1 MKAMMATLALGAAFC
16 GCGTAAAK
24 PPTAFV
30 QCDGYAKPK
39 AGSNDLVKG
48 KALIRSWS
56 FSGFSSSF
64 NPRGRQPGAAG
75 VAACRTAL
83 ADPLTAEAGWI
94 RRVTLNQALALHHL
108 EAREPEAAL
117 VALDSAVAAAGSN
130 ASDTFYRRSTGVS
143 LDILRAIALMRLGRG
158 EEGLAAVRRA
168 ASARPWSMRVQ
179 MLSLGMLG
187 IDGGHDAEELAV
199 AERLRALNPDYAES
213 VAALYLRSGRHAEA
227 WSMLRK
233 QREKEQPAAVVATAA
248 YFRYERDLGTG
259 LVAAYAAARAGDK
272 EGSRAVIEG
281 LRSDAKAAA
290 AQLGNTKLGLA
301 QAGDPAAVETTL
313 MKPIDR
319 WIPVIES
326 AELLAAGDAAAAQ
339 EKLIAVTD
347 WPATP
352 LLAQLTGD
360 IRNKLPPEARKGM
373 VAIEPAELRAK
384 LDGDRNTRLDRLA
397 SPELFS
403 LLPEPEDEDQLNSFS
418 GQFGLGLKNTGFKDK
433 LLENGATR
441 IEFVGSVSSPL
452 AVEEMTLLRAA
463 RLALQGGR
471 KAFVIEKREDFSR
484 HRQMTMNGVPTGPRT
499 LAGYM
504 TRFEVRFID
513 DLAQPGAI
521 DAAAVDSTLGPLY
534 ARSGRSS

>member
-1 MKAMMATLALGAAFC
+1 MKAMVATLALGAAF
-16 GCGTAAAK
+16 GGYSAAAAK

-39 AGSNDLVKG
+39 PGSDNLVKG
-48 KALIRSWS
+48 KALTRSWGYPS
-56 FSGFSSSF
+56 FSAGF

-83 ADPLTAEAGWI
+83 ADPLTAQTGWI

-117 VALDSAVAAAGSN
+117 AALDSAAAAAGSN
-130 ASDTFYRRSTGVS
+130 ASDIFYRRSTGVS

-168 ASARPWSMRVQ
+168 AAARPWSARVQ
-179 MLSLGMLG
+179 ILAFAMLG
-187 IDGGHDAEELAV
+187 IDGGHDSEELAL
-199 AERLRALNPDYAES
+199 AERLSSLDPDYSENF
-213 VAALYLRSGRHAEA
+213 AALYLRSGRHAEA
-227 WSMLRK
+227 WALLRK
-233 QREKEQPAAVVATAA
+233 QREKQEPASEAA
-248 YFRYERDLGTG
+248 AFSRYEKDLGKG

-272 EGSRAVIEG
+272 EGSRAVIES
-281 LRSDAKAAA
+281 LRADAKAAA
-290 AQLGNTKLGLA
+290 AQLGRMKLGLA
-301 QAGDPAAVETTL
+301 GAGLPAEVEARM

-319 WIPVIES
+319 WMPVIES
-326 AELLAAGDAAAAQ
+326 AERLAAGDAAGAQ
-339 EKLIAVTD
+339 EKLIAAAD

-360 IRNKLPPEARKGM
+360 IRAKLPPEARKGM
-373 VAIEPAELRAK
+373 VAIDPAELRAK
-384 LDGDRNTRLDRLA
+384 LDGDRNARLDRIA
-397 SPELFS
+397 SPELFA
-403 LLPEPEDEDQLNSFS
+403 LLPEPEDEDRLNGFS
-418 GQFGLGLKNTGFKDK
+418 GQWGLGLKPTGFKDK

-441 IEFVGSVSSPL
+441 IEFVGTVSSPL

-463 RLALQGGR
+463 RLALENGR
-471 KAFVIEKREDFSR
+471 KAFVIEKRDDFSR
-484 HRQMTMNGVPTGPRT
+484 YSQMTMNGVPTGPQT

-504 TRFEVRFID
+504 TRIDVRFVD

-521 DAAAVDSTLGPLY
+521 DAAAVDKALAPLY
-534 ARSGRSS
+534 TRSGKSG

>member
-1 MKAMMATLALGAAFC
+1 MKAILATLAFGAAFS
-16 GCGTAAAK
+16 GCTAAAAK

-39 AGSNDLVKG
+39 AGSDDLVKG
-48 KALIRSWS
+48 KALTRSWS
-56 FSGFSSSF
+56 FSGFSSGFS
-64 NPRGRQPGAAG
+64 PGGRQPGAAG

-117 VALDSAVAAAGSN
+117 AALDSAVAAAGSN
-130 ASDTFYRRSTGVS
+130 GSDTFYRRSTGVS

-168 ASARPWSMRVQ
+168 AAARPWSVRVQ
-179 MLSLGMLG
+179 MLALGMLG
-187 IDGGHDAEELAV
+187 IDGGHEAEELAL
-199 AERLRALNPDYAES
+199 AERLRALDPDYAETIAS
-213 VAALYLRSGRHAEA
+213 LYLRSGRHAEA
-227 WSMLRK
+227 WSLLKK
-233 QREKEQPAAVVATAA
+233 QRETLAPAAAGTA
-248 YFRYERDLGTG
+248 YFRYERDLGKG
-259 LVAAYAAARAGDK
+259 LVAAYAAARAGDS
-272 EGSRAVIEG
+272 EGSRAVIES
-281 LRSDAKAAA
+281 LRADARGAA
-290 AQLGNTKLGLA
+290 AQLGKMKLRLA
-301 QAGDPAAVETTL
+301 EAGDPAAVETAV

-360 IRNKLPPEARKGM
+360 LRAKLPPEARKGM

-384 LDGDRNTRLDRLA
+384 LDGDRNARLDRLA
-397 SPELFS
+397 SPELFA
-403 LLPEPEDEDQLNSFS
+403 LLPEPEDDDQLNSFS

-463 RLALQGGR
+463 RLALERGR

-504 TRFEVRFID
+504 TRFEVRFVD
-513 DLAQPGAI
+513 DPSQAGAI
-521 DAAAVDSTLGPLY
+521 DAAAVDAALAPLY
-534 ARSGRSS
+534 ARSARKS